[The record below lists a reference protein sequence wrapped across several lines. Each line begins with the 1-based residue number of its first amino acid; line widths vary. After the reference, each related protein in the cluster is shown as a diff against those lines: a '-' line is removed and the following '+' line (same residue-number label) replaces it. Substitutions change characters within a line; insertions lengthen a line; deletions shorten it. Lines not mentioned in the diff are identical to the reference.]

1 MVLPTTPSL
10 FAQDIGRAE
19 RKRQQRDKPKGF
31 FGSVG
36 EALVKGFATELG
48 SQTATQLISKPLEAY
63 NTSQKE
69 KADAFLQT
77 ESITEAKRNNA
88 LQNNFLSQY
97 RAALNRSEANGTD
110 FNVEFAKED
119 LFTRP
124 AIEEFRQRD
133 FVRKGKTDAF
143 TDDEIIQYTMQDRID
158 EVKRNRAKFDAIY
171 NKAKGIRS
179 VDAFNKFLETEGPR
193 TRGLVLDTAS
203 KLKNLFKKK
212 SVGQLAEERVLN
224 DPRYQ
229 TSLEALQ
236 ALKDYRSSRNEGDFI
251 QKLRSAKLADDPD
264 LKPFY
269 QTVEST
275 KQYKKHGKG
284 YAQFET
290 RKVANELAGT
300 TSIEENL
307 IKGSEVT
314 GLSNL
319 DRVTNINTV
328 FDRYGFNKDA
338 KARFTRL
345 YNERLEQTFPGRK
358 VMTLEGV
365 AEPYDYDNVELFAT
379 EQGVEAN
386 RIGLEILSEMASDAT
401 SYRDFS
407 KEKADRLAS
416 DMKLKLEYM
425 NLSKTIKGAYSNNVK
440 EVNGVLVV
448 FKDGKPV
455 TDTTSAYYQAEMN
468 KFIEGKNEEFHLQTL
483 FDANHK
489 IEMGLLAD
497 QIDYTIVERPLTIGG
512 QKVMVKEKRAIPR
525 DSIAVID
532 VIDPKTGES
541 RLTFQYP
548 DNVSEYQQGLSM
560 KDFAAF
566 EKGEKAPELNQQIR
580 KATQTD
586 SQRREGTEGPTEPEK
601 IDESVNVIKFP
612 TKPVRI
618 GRGQD
623 KKSQEARAKYREKVK
638 EFESYLELVNP
649 KPPRTFKK
657 DLESRRPLMEWSARD
672 KELRKFGIPE
682 NLLAE
687 KIPELE
693 NLSLLI
699 PRLASN

>member
-1 MVLPTTPSL
+1 MVLPVTPSL
-10 FAQDIGRAE
+10 FARDLSGAYKKAE
-19 RKRQQRDKPKGF
+19 RKNRPDGF
-31 FGSVG
+31 FETLAKGVATG
-36 EALVKGFATELG
+36 VATGLGQEAA
-48 SQTATQLISKPLEAY
+48 SQLISKPLEAY
-63 NTSQKE
+63 NAAQEAKRDEFLATE
-69 KADAFLQT
+69 NIAD
-77 ESITEAKRNNA
+77 AKRNNA
-88 LQNNFLSQY
+88 LQNNFLNQY
-97 RAALNRSEANGTD
+97 RTALNRSEANGTD

-158 EVKRNRAKFDAIY
+158 EVKRNRAKFDSIY
-171 NKAKGIRS
+171 NQAKGIRN
-179 VDAFNKFLETEGPR
+179 VEQFTNFLNKEAPK
-193 TRGLVLDTAS
+193 TRGLILGVKDRLTS
-203 KLKNLFKKK
+203 LFKDK

-229 TSLEALQ
+229 KSLEALQ
-236 ALKDYRSSRNEGDFI
+236 ALKDYRSSRNEGEFI

-338 KARFTRL
+338 KKRFTSL
-345 YNERLEQTFPGRK
+345 YNERLREKFPDGK

-365 AEPYDYDNVELFAT
+365 AKPYDYDNVELFAT
-379 EQGVEAN
+379 DQGVEAN

-468 KFIEGKNEEFHLQTL
+468 KFIAGKDEEFHLQTL

-512 QKVMVKEKRAIPR
+512 QEVMVKEKRAIPR

-580 KATQTD
+580 EAIQTD
-586 SQRREGTEGPTEPEK
+586 LKGEETTGTRTETKGTSKEIKERPTLKPPPDLDNISGRGGLLERDSRRKERERFNKILAEVNKMPTKLQRRKNPELLKNWTKRNEIYRTEGIPYDIIAQTDP
-601 IDESVNVIKFP
+601 NL
-612 TKPVRI
+612 
-618 GRGQD
+618 
-623 KKSQEARAKYREKVK
+623 YR
-638 EFESYLELVNP
+638 
-649 KPPRTFKK
+649 
-657 DLESRRPLMEWSARD
+657 M
-672 KELRKFGIPE
+672 
-682 NLLAE
+682 
-687 KIPELE
+687 
-693 NLSLLI
+693 
-699 PRLASN
+699 LASN